1 MKTFT
6 LDGKRHRIPKGLPC
20 WQIERMV
27 GRFHVGT
34 PDVEITAEIRR
45 RAEANGWPKSV
56 TRQGELYALRCH
68 RENQS
73 LFVRY
78 RF

>member
-6 LDGKRHRIPKGLPC
+6 LDGKRHRIPPELPC
-20 WQIERMV
+20 WQIERAV
-27 GRFHVGT
+27 SRFHVGT
-34 PDVEITAEIRR
+34 PDAEITTEIRR
-45 RAEANGWPKSV
+45 RAEANGWPKKV
-56 TRQGELYALRCH
+56 ITQGELYALKCH
-68 RENQS
+68 RDNQQ